1 MSPFN
6 IVQAMTYEVFER
18 PVRSLRH
25 SDGLFTEARW
35 AEMKRRGDVKKKES
49 GQDEK
54 LGGLGFP
61 CHSASSAN
69 MSEKTTHA

>member
-18 PVRSLRH
+18 PDRSLRN

-35 AEMKRRGDVKKKES
+35 AKMKRRGDVKKKS
-49 GQDEK
+49 QDRMK
-54 LGGLGFP
+54 NWVVWDSPAIL
-61 CHSASSAN
+61 HQAQ
-69 MSEKTTHA
+69 T